1 MYWRDNLMAADLTMN
16 TTNSVPKGAVV
27 FEKGDPLE
35 SVALVLK
42 GRVTVQA
49 DGVRMNLGA
58 GNFLGMCDT
67 NSKVHSFTYIALDD
81 LVVYGLPVSD
91 FNQACLLLDEK
102 EQYRGLLITS
112 YNFIIAQIDKMF
124 HKLKTKQRMSF

>member
-1 MYWRDNLMAADLTMN
+1 MAADLTMN

-58 GNFLGMCDT
+58 GNFLGMCDR
-67 NSKVHSFTYIALDD
+67 SEERRV
-81 LVVYGLPVSD
+81 G
-91 FNQACLLLDEK
+91 K
-102 EQYRGLLITS
+102 EC
-112 YNFIIAQIDKMF
+112 
-124 HKLKTKQRMSF
+124 